1 MKNSEKMLVSLDQ
14 QDLAHANKYFKRALE
29 QDDSETLFDLAAYL
43 ESIGFFPQAKEI
55 YLQIRDEFPEV
66 NLNLAQIANED
77 GAIEEA
83 FEYIEAIGPDS
94 LYYLEAL
101 VVKADLYQ
109 SEGLADV
116 AREKLLEAASLS
128 DEPIILF
135 GLAELEMELG
145 EFKEAVG
152 HYALLDNRD
161 IYEMTGV
168 STYQRIGI
176 AYASLGK
183 FEAAIEYLEK
193 AVELEYEDQTVFE
206 LATIL
211 YDQEEYQKAN
221 LYYKQLDTIN
231 PDFEGYEYAYA
242 QSLHAEHKIEEALDM
257 VEKGLA
263 KNDFDTVL
271 LLLASQYAYEL
282 HDSKAAEDYLLK
294 AQEVADDQNEVTLRL
309 TNLYLE
315 QERYDQVVALNNE
328 ELDNVVARWNIAKAY
343 QALEEDEAALE
354 IYDQLREDL
363 ADNPEFLADY
373 IAALRLEGDIQ
384 LAKELAHRYLH
395 LVPDDLIMQE
405 FYNEVNHDGDQ

>member
-83 FEYIEAIGPDS
+83 FEYLEAIGPDS

-145 EFKEAVG
+145 EFKEAVV

-242 QSLHAEHKIEEALDM
+242 QSLRAEHKIEEALDM

-294 AQEVADDQNEVTLRL
+294 AQEVAEDQNEVTLRL